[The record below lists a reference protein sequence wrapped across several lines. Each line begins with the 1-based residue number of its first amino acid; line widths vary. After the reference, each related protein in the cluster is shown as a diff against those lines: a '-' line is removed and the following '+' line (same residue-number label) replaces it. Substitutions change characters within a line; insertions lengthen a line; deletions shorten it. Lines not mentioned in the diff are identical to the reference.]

1 MSVRDI
7 YEGAETFCFT
17 YILFFSFF
25 FKGKEITIA
34 NVRLRGTYKN
44 ETIMT
49 REDHTRSFEEE
60 LLIFITSSL
69 GVGEGPPTAF

>member
-1 MSVRDI
+1 MKALKLFVLLI
-7 YEGAETFCFT
+7 
-17 YILFFSFF
+17 FFSFLFF

-60 LLIFITSSL
+60 LLIFITSS
-69 GVGEGPPTAF
+69 GCW